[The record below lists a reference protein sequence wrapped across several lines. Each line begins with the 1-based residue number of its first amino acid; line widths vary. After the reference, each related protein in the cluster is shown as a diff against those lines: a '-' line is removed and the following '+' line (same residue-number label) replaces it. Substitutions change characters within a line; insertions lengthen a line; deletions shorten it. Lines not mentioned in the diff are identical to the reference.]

1 MMKRFEGKVALV
13 TGAAGGIGLAIVRM
27 LRAEGAK
34 VAVADR
40 DVSAVEA
47 DAHLPGNLLEAAY
60 ADGLP
65 QAAASA
71 LGRLDIVCNN
81 AGVIT
86 RGDVTATS
94 DEDWNLSVGVNME
107 APFRISRAAIPI
119 MAAQGG
125 GTIINT
131 SSCWGLRPGTNH
143 AVYCMTKAAIASLTQ
158 CMGRDHA
165 HQNIRINAVCPNEV
179 NTPML
184 RTGFIK
190 RGFNPDT
197 AVAEL
202 NKTVPIGRIAEPEDI
217 ADVILFLASDEAR
230 YMCGSLVEV
239 NGGKAVS

>member
-1 MMKRFEGKVALV
+1 MSSFEGKTALV
-13 TGAAGGIGLAIVRM
+13 TGAAGGIGAAIVRQ
-27 LRAEGAK
+27 LRSLGVR

-40 DVSAVEA
+40 DVAGIEA

-65 QAAASA
+65 KAAFDA
-71 LGRLDIVCNN
+71 LGGLDIVINN

-86 RGDVTATS
+86 RGNVTSTTDA
-94 DEDWNLSVGVNME
+94 DWDLSVGVNVQ
-107 APFRISRAAIPI
+107 APFRVCRAAIPI
-119 MAAQGG
+119 MAERGG
-125 GTIINT
+125 GAIVNV
-131 SSCWGLRPGTNH
+131 SSCWGVRPGPNH

-158 CMGRDHA
+158 CMGMDHA
-165 HQNIRINAVCPNEV
+165 HQNIRVNAVCPNEV

-190 RGFNPDT
+190 RGFDPDT

-202 NKTVPIGRIAEPEDI
+202 GKTVPLGRIAEPEDI
-217 ADVILFLASDEAR
+217 AEVVVFLASDAAR

-239 NGGKAVS
+239 NGGKPVG